1 MQPYNLFIVAFFLI
15 YSNPIFCQKEIRVIE
30 SNKLEQIKIN
40 DTIFQKFCGDVMIE
54 YSDLKIQCD
63 TIMLD
68 EYKDNI
74 IGWGNVSFFAMR
86 SFYPVHRY
94 FPLEDGQF

>member
-1 MQPYNLFIVAFFLI
+1 
-15 YSNPIFCQKEIRVIE
+15 
-30 SNKLEQIKIN
+30 
-40 DTIFQKFCGDVMIE
+40 MIE

-74 IGWGNVSFFAMR
+74 IGWGNVSFFLMTLLIVQVIQLK
-86 SFYPVHRY
+86 YINMTIT
-94 FPLEDGQF
+94 